1 MCNVTSDNPKNYE
14 EHKIDLKMNP
24 IRNQS
29 FVDLNAELEN
39 I

>member
-14 EHKIDLKMNP
+14 EHKIEFHRNG
-24 IRNQS
+24 IRNTN
-29 FVDLNAELEN
+29 FVHLNAVEN